1 MVEAS
6 MGTLNWPGPRFTE
19 EEARSISEIAKYL
32 ALNPERGDIGIVAE
46 VVRDGAS
53 ESAVAGTDEPAV
65 VGLTWLLFFPAAD
78 PGYGYVADGIPE
90 YAIWV
95 REGWRTRGIGRALTR
110 AIASEARRRGL
121 THISLS
127 VEDSNPSRLL
137 YLSEG
142 FVPVPGG
149 EEDGVM
155 LLTL

>member
-1 MVEAS
+1 
-6 MGTLNWPGPRFTE
+6 MGTLNWPGLRFTE
-19 EEARSISEIAKYL
+19 EEARSIPEIAKYL
-32 ALNPERGDIGIVAE
+32 VLNSDRGDFGIVAE
-46 VVRDGAS
+46 VVPDGAG
-53 ESAVAGTDEPAV
+53 ERAEAGTGAPAV
-65 VGLTWLLFFPAAD
+65 VGLTWLLFFSAAD

-95 REGWRTRGIGRALTR
+95 REGWRRRGIGRALTR
-110 AIASEARRRGL
+110 AVVAEARRRGL
-121 THISLS
+121 TQISLS

-149 EEDGVM
+149 EVDGVM